1 MIKAVKVTVYAVCT
15 MFMLWL
21 LLSWVD
27 VIAHNTAETPQFNKY
42 NAFVL
47 LTQQEEMKSSA
58 EMAGSP
64 LRLADGVVTHI
75 DGNTLTIVTIED
87 GEEWLAE
94 AIDGTGFAVNDKLT
108 VEFNTLGD
116 SNLYNDE
123 IVNFW

>member
-1 MIKAVKVTVYAVCT
+1 MMKAIRSITRVAILLCV
-15 MFMLWL
+15 LWL
-21 LLSWVD
+21 FASWVE
-27 VIAHNTAETPQFNKY
+27 VICKNTQAKPQYNKY

-58 EMAGSP
+58 EMAGSS
-64 LRLADGVVTHI
+64 LRLADGVVIHI
-75 DGNTLTIVTIED
+75 DGNTLTIVTTED

-94 AIDGTGFAVNDKLT
+94 AIDGTEFTVNDKLT

>member
-1 MIKAVKVTVYAVCT
+1 MTKAIKVSAYAVCT
-15 MFMLWL
+15 LFVLWL

-27 VIAHNTAETPQFNKY
+27 VIAHNATEKPQYNKY

-47 LTQQEEMKSSA
+47 LTQQEEVKSSA

-64 LRLADGVVTHI
+64 LRLAEGIVTHI

-94 AIDGTGFAVNDKLT
+94 TVDGTEFAVNDQLT
-108 VEFNTLGD
+108 VEFDTLGD

>member
-1 MIKAVKVTVYAVCT
+1 MMKAIRSITRVTMLLCV
-15 MFMLWL
+15 LWL
-21 LLSWVD
+21 FASWAEV
-27 VIAHNTAETPQFNKY
+27 VCKNTQVEPQYNSH

-47 LTQQEEMKSSA
+47 LTQQEELKSSA

-64 LRLADGVVTHI
+64 LRLAEGVVTHI

-94 AIDGTGFAVNDKLT
+94 AVDGTEFTVNDRLT
-108 VEFNTLGD
+108 VEFDTLGD

>member
-1 MIKAVKVTVYAVCT
+1 MIKTIRSITRVAMLLCV
-15 MFMLWL
+15 LWL
-21 LLSWVD
+21 FASWAEV
-27 VIAHNTAETPQFNKY
+27 VCKNTQVEPQYNKY

-47 LTQQEEMKSSA
+47 LTQQEEM
-58 EMAGSP
+58 AGSP
-64 LRLADGVVTHI
+64 LRLAEGVITHI

-94 AIDGTGFAVNDKLT
+94 AIDGTEFTVNDKLT

>member
-1 MIKAVKVTVYAVCT
+1 MMKAIRSITRVAMLLCV
-15 MFMLWL
+15 LWL
-21 LLSWVD
+21 FASWAEV
-27 VIAHNTAETPQFNKY
+27 VCKNTQAEPQYNEY

-64 LRLADGVVTHI
+64 LRVAEGVATHI

-87 GEEWLAE
+87 GEEWQTE
-94 AIDGTGFAVNDKLT
+94 AIDGTEFAVNDKLT

>member
-1 MIKAVKVTVYAVCT
+1 MIKTIRSITRVAMLLCV
-15 MFMLWL
+15 LWL
-21 LLSWVD
+21 FASWAEV
-27 VIAHNTAETPQFNKY
+27 VCKNTQAEPQYNKY

-47 LTQQEEMKSSA
+47 LTQQEEVKSSA

-64 LRLADGVVTHI
+64 LRLAEGVITHI

-116 SNLYNDE
+116 SNLHNDE

>member
-27 VIAHNTAETPQFNKY
+27 VIAHNAVETPQFNKY

-64 LRLADGVVTHI
+64 LRLAEGVVTHI
-75 DGNTLTIVTIED
+75 DGNTLTIVTTED

-94 AIDGTGFAVNDKLT
+94 AIDGTEFAVNDKLT

>member
-1 MIKAVKVTVYAVCT
+1 MMKATRSIARVTMLLCI
-15 MFMLWL
+15 LWL
-21 LLSWVD
+21 FASWAEV
-27 VIAHNTAETPQFNKY
+27 VCKNTQVEPQYNKY

-47 LTQQEEMKSSA
+47 LTQQEEMESNA

-64 LRLADGVVTHI
+64 LRIAEGVVTHI
-75 DGNTLTIVTIED
+75 DDNTLTIVTIED
-87 GEEWLAE
+87 GEEWQAE
-94 AIDGTGFAVNDKLT
+94 AIDGTEFAVNNKLT

>member
-1 MIKAVKVTVYAVCT
+1 MMKAIRSITRVAMLLCI
-15 MFMLWL
+15 LWL
-21 LLSWVD
+21 FASWAEV
-27 VIAHNTAETPQFNKY
+27 VCKNTQAEPQYNKY

-47 LTQQEEMKSSA
+47 LTQQEEMESSA

-64 LRLADGVVTHI
+64 LRVAEGVVTHI
-75 DGNTLTIVTIED
+75 DDNTLTIVTIED

-94 AIDGTGFAVNDKLT
+94 AVDSTEFAVNDRLT

>member
-1 MIKAVKVTVYAVCT
+1 MMKAIRSITRVAMLLCV
-15 MFMLWL
+15 LWL
-21 LLSWVD
+21 FASWAEV
-27 VIAHNTAETPQFNKY
+27 VCKNTQVEPQYNKH

-47 LTQQEEMKSSA
+47 LTQQEEIKDSA

-64 LRLADGVVTHI
+64 LRLAEGVVTHI

-94 AIDGTGFAVNDKLT
+94 AVDGTEFTVNDRLT
-108 VEFNTLGD
+108 VEFDTLGD

>member
-64 LRLADGVVTHI
+64 LRLAEGVITHI

-94 AIDGTGFAVNDKLT
+94 AIDGTEFAVNDKLT
-108 VEFNTLGD
+108 VEFNTRGD

>member
-1 MIKAVKVTVYAVCT
+1 MMKAIRSITRVA
-15 MFMLWL
+15 MLLWL
-21 LLSWVD
+21 FASWAEV
-27 VIAHNTAETPQFNKY
+27 VCKNTQVEPQYNKY

-64 LRLADGVVTHI
+64 LRLAEGVVTHI
-75 DGNTLTIVTIED
+75 DGNTLTIVTTED

-94 AIDGTGFAVNDKLT
+94 AIDGTEFTVNDKLT

>member
-58 EMAGSP
+58 EMADSP
-64 LRLADGVVTHI
+64 LRLAEGMVTHI
-75 DGNTLTIVTIED
+75 DGNTLTIVTIGD

-94 AIDGTGFAVNDKLT
+94 AIDGTEFTVNDKLT

>member
-1 MIKAVKVTVYAVCT
+1 MMKATRSIARVTMLLCI
-15 MFMLWL
+15 LWL
-21 LLSWVD
+21 FASWAEV
-27 VIAHNTAETPQFNKY
+27 VCKNTQVEPQYNKY

-47 LTQQEEMKSSA
+47 LTQQEEMESNA

-64 LRLADGVVTHI
+64 LRIAEGVVTHI

-87 GEEWLAE
+87 GEEWQAE
-94 AIDGTGFAVNDKLT
+94 AIDGTEFAVNNKLT

>member
-1 MIKAVKVTVYAVCT
+1 MMKAIRSITRVTMLLCV
-15 MFMLWL
+15 LWL
-21 LLSWVD
+21 FASWAEV
-27 VIAHNTAETPQFNKY
+27 VCKNTQAKPQYNKY

-58 EMAGSP
+58 EMAGSS
-64 LRLADGVVTHI
+64 LRLADGVVIHI
-75 DGNTLTIVTIED
+75 DGNTLTIVTTED

-94 AIDGTGFAVNDKLT
+94 AIDGTEFTVNDKLT

>member
-94 AIDGTGFAVNDKLT
+94 AIDGTEFAVNDKLT
-108 VEFNTLGD
+108 VEFNTLSD

>member
-1 MIKAVKVTVYAVCT
+1 MIKAIRSITRVAMLLCV
-15 MFMLWL
+15 LWL
-21 LLSWVD
+21 FASWAEV
-27 VIAHNTAETPQFNKY
+27 VCKNTQVEPQYNKY

-64 LRLADGVVTHI
+64 LRLAEGVVTHI
-75 DGNTLTIVTIED
+75 DGNTLTIVTIGD
-87 GEEWLAE
+87 GEEWQAE
-94 AIDGTGFAVNDKLT
+94 AIDGTEFTVNDKLT

>member
-1 MIKAVKVTVYAVCT
+1 MIKAVKVTVCT

-27 VIAHNTAETPQFNKY
+27 VIAHNVAEIPQFNKY

-47 LTQQEEMKSSA
+47 LTQQEEMESSA

-64 LRLADGVVTHI
+64 LRLAEGVVTHI

-94 AIDGTGFAVNDKLT
+94 AIDGTEFAVNDKLT

-123 IVNFW
+123 IVNF

>member
-1 MIKAVKVTVYAVCT
+1 MIKAVKVTIYAVCT

-75 DGNTLTIVTIED
+75 NGNTLTIVTIED
-87 GEEWLAE
+87 GEEWLVE
-94 AIDGTGFAVNDKLT
+94 AIDGTEFAVNDKLT

>member
-1 MIKAVKVTVYAVCT
+1 MIKAVKVTVCT

-58 EMAGSP
+58 EMADSP
-64 LRLADGVVTHI
+64 LRLAEGMVTHI
-75 DGNTLTIVTIED
+75 DGNTLTIVTIGD

-94 AIDGTGFAVNDKLT
+94 AIDGTEFTVNDKLT

>member
-1 MIKAVKVTVYAVCT
+1 MMKAIRSITRVTMLLCV
-15 MFMLWL
+15 LWL
-21 LLSWVD
+21 FASWAEV
-27 VIAHNTAETPQFNKY
+27 VCKNTQVEPQYNKY

-58 EMAGSP
+58 EMVDSS
-64 LRLADGVVTHI
+64 LRLAEGVVTHI
-75 DGNTLTIVTIED
+75 DGNTLTIVTTED

-94 AIDGTGFAVNDKLT
+94 AIDSTEFAVNDKLT

-116 SNLYNDE
+116 NNLYNDE

>member
-1 MIKAVKVTVYAVCT
+1 MIKTIRSITRVAMLLCI
-15 MFMLWL
+15 LWL
-21 LLSWVD
+21 FASWAEV
-27 VIAHNTAETPQFNKY
+27 VCKNTQVEPQYNKY

-64 LRLADGVVTHI
+64 LRLTEGVVTHI
-75 DGNTLTIVTIED
+75 DGNMLTIED
-87 GEEWLAE
+87 GQEWLAE
-94 AIDGTGFAVNDKLT
+94 AIDGTEFAVNDKLT
-108 VEFNTLGD
+108 VEFNTLSD

>member
-1 MIKAVKVTVYAVCT
+1 MIKAVKVTIYAVCT

-75 DGNTLTIVTIED
+75 NGNTLTIED

-94 AIDGTGFAVNDKLT
+94 AIDGTEFAVNDKLT

>member
-1 MIKAVKVTVYAVCT
+1 MIKAIKVTAYAVCT
-15 MFMLWL
+15 IFMLWL

-27 VIAHNTAETPQFNKY
+27 VITHNATEKPQYSNY

-64 LRLADGVVTHI
+64 LRLTEGVVTHI

-94 AIDGTGFAVNDKLT
+94 AIDGTEFAVNDKLT

-116 SNLYNDE
+116 SSLYNDE

>member
-15 MFMLWL
+15 MFMLWF

-27 VIAHNTAETPQFNKY
+27 VIAHNVAETPQFNKY

-75 DGNTLTIVTIED
+75 DGNTLTIVTTEN

-94 AIDGTGFAVNDKLT
+94 AIDGTEFAVNDKLT

-116 SNLYNDE
+116 NNLYNDE

>member
-1 MIKAVKVTVYAVCT
+1 MIKAIRSITRVA
-15 MFMLWL
+15 M
-21 LLSWVD
+21 
-27 VIAHNTAETPQFNKY
+27 
-42 NAFVL
+42 

-64 LRLADGVVTHI
+64 LRLTEGVVTHI

-94 AIDGTGFAVNDKLT
+94 AIDGTEFAVNDKLT
-108 VEFNTLGD
+108 VEFNTLSD

>member
-1 MIKAVKVTVYAVCT
+1 MIKAIKVTAYAVCT
-15 MFMLWL
+15 VFMLWL

-27 VIAHNTAETPQFNKY
+27 VIAHNTMEKPQYNEY

-47 LTQQEEMKSSA
+47 LTQQEEIKDSA

-94 AIDGTGFAVNDKLT
+94 AVDGTEFTVNDRLT
-108 VEFNTLGD
+108 VEFDTLGD

>member
-1 MIKAVKVTVYAVCT
+1 MKAIRSITRVAMLLCV
-15 MFMLWL
+15 LWL
-21 LLSWVD
+21 FASWAEV
-27 VIAHNTAETPQFNKY
+27 VYKNTQADPQY
-42 NAFVL
+42 NQYNVFVL

-64 LRLADGVVTHI
+64 LRLAEGVVTHI
-75 DGNTLTIVTIED
+75 DGNTLTIVTTED

-94 AIDGTGFAVNDKLT
+94 AIDGTEFTVNDKQT

>member
-1 MIKAVKVTVYAVCT
+1 MTKAIKVSAYAVCT
-15 MFMLWL
+15 LFVLWL

-27 VIAHNTAETPQFNKY
+27 VIAHNATEKPQYNEY

-47 LTQQEEMKSSA
+47 LTQQEEVKSSA

-64 LRLADGVVTHI
+64 LRLTEGVVTHI

-94 AIDGTGFAVNDKLT
+94 AVDGTEFAVNDQLT
-108 VEFNTLGD
+108 VEFDTLGD

>member
-1 MIKAVKVTVYAVCT
+1 MMKAIRSITRVAMLLCV
-15 MFMLWL
+15 LWL
-21 LLSWVD
+21 FASWSEV
-27 VIAHNTAETPQFNKY
+27 VCKNTQVEPQYNNH

-47 LTQQEEMKSSA
+47 LTQQEEIKDSA

-64 LRLADGVVTHI
+64 LRLADGVITHI

-94 AIDGTGFAVNDKLT
+94 AVDGTEFTVNDRLT
-108 VEFNTLGD
+108 VEFDTLGD

>member
-1 MIKAVKVTVYAVCT
+1 MMKAVKVTVYAVCT

-27 VIAHNTAETPQFNKY
+27 VIAHNVAEAPQFNKY
-42 NAFVL
+42 NAFAL

-75 DGNTLTIVTIED
+75 DGNTLTIVTTEN

-94 AIDGTGFAVNDKLT
+94 AIDGTEFAVNDKLT

-116 SNLYNDE
+116 NNLYNDE

>member
-1 MIKAVKVTVYAVCT
+1 MLLCI
-15 MFMLWL
+15 LWL
-21 LLSWVD
+21 FASWAEV
-27 VIAHNTAETPQFNKY
+27 VCKNTQVEPQYNKY

-64 LRLADGVVTHI
+64 RRLADGVVTHI
-75 DGNTLTIVTIED
+75 DGNTLTIVTTED

-94 AIDGTGFAVNDKLT
+94 AIDGTEFAVNDKLT

-116 SNLYNDE
+116 NNLYNDE

>member
-1 MIKAVKVTVYAVCT
+1 MMKAIRSITRVTMLLCV
-15 MFMLWL
+15 LWL
-21 LLSWVD
+21 FASWAEV
-27 VIAHNTAETPQFNKY
+27 VCKNTQVEPQYNSH

-47 LTQQEEMKSSA
+47 LTQQEELKSSA

-64 LRLADGVVTHI
+64 LRLAEGVVTHI
-75 DGNTLTIVTIED
+75 DGNTLTIITIED

-94 AIDGTGFAVNDKLT
+94 AVDGTEFAVNDKLT
-108 VEFNTLGD
+108 VEFDTLGD